1 MNYDLE
7 CSECWKVNVS
17 ITRNL
22 PCGLTMYLIYY
33 LGVLD
38 QDKKCTAMVK
48 EIIFAGYLAKVI
60 IVSFSL
66 GNTLKLFDCRMTA

>member
-1 MNYDLE
+1 MEKL
-7 CSECWKVNVS
+7 SIKVEHFS
-17 ITRNL
+17 REI
-22 PCGLTMYLIYY
+22 
-33 LGVLD
+33 
-38 QDKKCTAMVK
+38 KAFK